1 MKITI
6 ALPSY
11 YNSPVGGYL
20 VQYKYA
26 NLLQARGHQVTIVF
40 PRGLQVRTGLKE
52 RIKAPLWALK
62 TRLKNR
68 PLLGSFKLHDG
79 VKVRLLPD
87 LSGGSLPRAD
97 ALIATAWLTAE
108 AMQFAPIACGRKHYI
123 VYDYEY
129 LMTAPP
135 KLRDEIRLTYL
146 MDYKIVST
154 SSVVRETIIDCGG
167 TPAAHIPCGLDFA
180 EFGMDVAPDQR
191 QPLTLGFPAR
201 RTPFKGAAD
210 AIEAAG
216 RLRARFGEQ
225 LRVTAF
231 GIQPLELPDWIQWL
245 QYPSQLELRRFY
257 NRNAVFLLPSHYE
270 GWGLPGVEAMACGC
284 ALVTTD
290 NGGCRDYAIDGETA
304 LVVPPRRADLM
315 AAAVA
320 RLFDDTPLR
329 LRLARQGHQYVQRYT
344 WDDSADRLEALL
356 RGA

>member
-6 ALPSY
+6 ALPAH

-20 VQYKYA
+20 VQYRYA

-40 PRGLQVRTGLKE
+40 PRSLQVRTELKE
-52 RIKAPLWALK
+52 RLKAPLWALK

-97 ALIATAWLTAE
+97 VLIATAWQTAE
-108 AMQFAPIACGRKHYI
+108 AMQSAPGACGRKYYV
-123 VYDYEY
+123 VYDYEFF
-129 LMTAPP
+129 MTEPP
-135 KLRDEIRLTYL
+135 EIRERMRRTYL
-146 MDYKIVST
+146 MAYGIVST
-154 SSVVRETIIDCGG
+154 SAAVAEMIRDCGG

-216 RLRARFGEQ
+216 RLRARFGER

-245 QYPSQLELRRFY
+245 QYPSQLALRRFY
-257 NRNAVFLLPSHYE
+257 NQNAVFLLPSHYE
-270 GWGLPGVEAMACGC
+270 GWGLPGVEAMACGA
-284 ALVTTD
+284 ALVVTD
-290 NGGCRDYAIDGETA
+290 NGGSRDYAIDEETA
-304 LVVPPRRADLM
+304 LVVPPRRPDLM

-344 WDDSADRLEALL
+344 WDDAADRLEALL